1 MRFLKNIK
9 KLILMPISVLSIVRQ
24 KTYHLFKNDHRRKYR
39 MFQKDFKL
47 FSELGTKSTS
57 RFVLDKKN
65 WYPCLDDKTAN
76 TGFDFHYVY
85 HTAWAAR
92 ILKKTN
98 PPLHTD
104 ISSYLYFSTMLS
116 AFIPVDFYDFRPA
129 NVILT
134 NLKTQSADICNLHFE
149 SNSIQSLSCMHVVEH
164 IGLGRYGD
172 PLDYD
177 GDLKAFNEL
186 QRVLKPGGDLLFVVP
201 VGKPKI
207 MFNAHRI
214 YSYNQII
221 SYFNNLTLQEFS
233 LIPDNGLE
241 TGIIEKASPELADRQ
256 NYGCG
261 FFWFK
266 KA

>member
-9 KLILMPISVLSIVRQ
+9 KLILKPISVLRIVRL
-24 KTYHLFKNDHRRKYR
+24 KSYHLFKNDHRRKYR

-92 ILKKTN
+92 TLKKIS
-98 PPLHTD
+98 PALHID
-104 ISSYLYFSTMLS
+104 ISSYLYFSTILS
-116 AFIPVDFYDFRPA
+116 AFIPVESYDFRPA

-134 NLKTQSADICNLHFE
+134 DLKMQSADLCNLHFE

-177 GDLKAFNEL
+177 GDLKAFHEL

-201 VGKPKI
+201 IGKPNI

-214 YSYNQII
+214 YSYHQII
-221 SYFNNLTLQEFS
+221 FYFKNLILQEFS
-233 LIPDNGLE
+233 LIPDNGFE
-241 TGIIEKASPELADRQ
+241 TGIIENAGSELADQQ
-256 NYGCG
+256 NYACGC
-261 FFWFK
+261 FWFK
-266 KA
+266 K